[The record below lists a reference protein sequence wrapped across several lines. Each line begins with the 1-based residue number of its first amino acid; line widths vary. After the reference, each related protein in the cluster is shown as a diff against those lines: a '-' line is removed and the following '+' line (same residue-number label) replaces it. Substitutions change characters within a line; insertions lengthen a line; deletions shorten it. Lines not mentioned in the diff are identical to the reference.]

1 MKRRAKKREGERREI
16 KDLDEN
22 LREVAKREDA
32 GNGKGKDMEGEMK
45 KRRGRR

>member
-1 MKRRAKKREGERREI
+1 M

-22 LREVAKREDA
+22 LRKVAKREDA
-32 GNGKGKDMEGEMK
+32 GNGKRKNREGERK